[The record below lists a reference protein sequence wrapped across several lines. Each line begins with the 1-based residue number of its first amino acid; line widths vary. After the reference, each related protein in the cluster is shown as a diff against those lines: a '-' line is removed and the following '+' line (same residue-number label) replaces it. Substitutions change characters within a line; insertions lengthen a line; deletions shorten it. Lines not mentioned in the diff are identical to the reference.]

1 RQRRSSLRYRPLMG
15 VDSRATSGFRA
26 VAEDY
31 ETGRPTYADV
41 SIDRIFTDLE
51 LSISSRVL
59 DLAAGTGQL
68 SRMFR
73 SRVGSVVAVEPV
85 HGMRERI
92 KTTTPGITV
101 LDGTA
106 ESIPLPDSDV
116 DAVVVGEAFH
126 WFETATATSEIARV
140 LKPSG
145 GLGLL
150 WNTPIWTVDTT
161 PWLQDLRRI
170 LSHHKES
177 AGEYPAGVTWQK
189 ALESTR
195 LFETLQHTNATH
207 EQSLGH
213 DAFLA
218 QVASWSWVANLPEA
232 ARRTALN
239 EVAELVRPLG
249 RIVIPYRTD
258 LYVGRRQSAPIHDVR
273 P

>member
-1 RQRRSSLRYRPLMG
+1 MG
-15 VDSRATSGFRA
+15 VDSRAASGFRA

-68 SRMFR
+68 TRLFH
-73 SRVGSVVAVEPV
+73 SRVGIVIAVEPV

-106 ESIPLPDSDV
+106 ESIPLPDADV

-177 AGEYPAGVTWQK
+177 AGDYPAGVTWQK
-189 ALESTR
+189 TLESTR

-239 EVAELVRPLG
+239 DVAELVRPLD

-258 LYVGRRQSAPIHDVR
+258 LYVGRRQSSPIHDVR